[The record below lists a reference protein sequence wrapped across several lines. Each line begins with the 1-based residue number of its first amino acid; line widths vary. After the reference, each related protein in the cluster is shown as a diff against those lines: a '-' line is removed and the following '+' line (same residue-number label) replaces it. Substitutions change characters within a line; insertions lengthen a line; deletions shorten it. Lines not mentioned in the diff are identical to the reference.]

1 MVTSSKCSSQ
11 KKHQSKKHKPR
22 HDFSLFL
29 VVGSCFSDF
38 ARCCTII
45 PPAQAFRFLSF
56 FDSQS
61 AWKLAPPL
69 LSPSGRQPTSHG
81 LANTR
86 LHQPPGAGAVASVN
100 VMWSGNATGDT
111 DFDRMP
117 LPAQVGA
124 NKGSLAGRALLPVGV
139 VEVTCPRSLFYNS
152 IHVLYY
158 SMYNYFDL
166 LNHIVLYIVPSWFL

>member
-1 MVTSSKCSSQ
+1 VVTSSKCSSQ
-11 KKHQSKKHKPR
+11 KTLQSNKHKPR

-45 PPAQAFRFLSF
+45 PPALGFRFLSSTRQV
-56 FDSQS
+56 DRAGS
-61 AWKLAPPL
+61 WPPL
-69 LSPSGRQPTSHG
+69 LSLSGRQPTSHG

-86 LHQPPGAGAVASVN
+86 LHQPSGAGAVASVN
-100 VMWSGNATGDT
+100 VMWSGNATGET

-124 NKGSLAGRALLPVGV
+124 NKGSLAGRALLL
-139 VEVTCPRSLFYNS
+139 VEVVKVTFPQVLFYNS

-166 LNHIVLYIVPSWFL
+166 LNYFMLYIVPSWFL